1 MRVSVSHMY
10 ATAWH
15 NGGAPREPAGY
26 GLKFAKVD
34 RDRYF
39 EDGWEEIVLELED
52 AKPATVALSAA
63 FWRSAAEL
71 RSADVGQW
79 LLDAE
84 AAPWARGSPPGI
96 VVTELEGNHFS
107 ARILKRRTLGR

>member
-1 MRVSVSHMY
+1 MY

-39 EDGWEEIVLELED
+39 ESDWEHIVLELED
-52 AKPATVALSAA
+52 AEPATIPLSAA
-63 FWRSAAEL
+63 FWRNCSEL
-71 RSADVGQW
+71 RSAEVGQW
-79 LLDAE
+79 LLAAE

-96 VVTELEGNHFS
+96 VVAELEGNRFS
-107 ARILKRRTLGR
+107 ARILKRRTLGFN

>member
-1 MRVSVSHMY
+1 MY

-15 NGGAPREPAGY
+15 NGGPPREPAGY

-39 EDGWEEIVLELED
+39 TADWESIVLELEG
-52 AKPATVALSAA
+52 AEPTTVPLSAA
-63 FWRSAAEL
+63 FWRSCSEL
-71 RSADVGQW
+71 RSAAVGEW
-79 LLDAE
+79 LLQAD

-96 VVTELEGNHFS
+96 VVAEVEGNRFS
-107 ARILKRRTLGR
+107 ARILKRKALGR

>member
-1 MRVSVSHMY
+1 MY

-39 EDGWEEIVLELED
+39 DSDWEEIVLELEG
-52 AKPATVALSAA
+52 AKPATITLSAA
-63 FWRSAAEL
+63 FWRSCSEL
-71 RSADVGQW
+71 RSADVGLW
-79 LLDAE
+79 LLEAE

-96 VVTELEGNHFS
+96 VVTQDVGNHFS